1 MHSLNLDCFRKV
13 QLEVTDKTL
22 KKLSEQIL
30 SKIDFLEYS
39 LLECYPDL
47 SQYKFLCRQSV
58 EEVFLHPLWV
68 PILSLFRCK
77 NLDRELAL
85 ARHMINRLNDPPSAF
100 DVPQHLCLWD
110 DVTNFNNIPYS
121 PAINKLKL
129 LTDQSNLSEK
139 VSSLNESSRLIISCI
154 DEYQSQMNIKNSS
167 SSVGTDD
174 LLPIVCFTVLRSC
187 SPQLLSECEMIG
199 SLLPENVLFGETGF
213 CLSTVQTA
221 LNYLIVSQVNGADS

>member
-1 MHSLNLDCFRKV
+1 MQS
-13 QLEVTDKTL
+13 EVTESKL

-30 SKIDFLEYS
+30 SKIDFLEFS
-39 LLECYPDL
+39 LLECYPDMY
-47 SQYKFLCRQSV
+47 QYKAICRESV
-58 EEVFLHPLWV
+58 EGVFLHHLWIPL
-68 PILSLFRCK
+68 LSLFRCK

-85 ARHMINRLNDPPSAF
+85 ARNMINRLNDPPSAF

-110 DVTNFNNIPYS
+110 DVTNANNIPYS
-121 PAINKLKL
+121 AAINRLRL
-129 LTDQSNLSEK
+129 LTDQSSLSEK
-139 VSSLNESSRLIISCI
+139 VSSLNESSRLVISCI
-154 DEYQSQMNIKNSS
+154 EEYQSQKNVKCSS

-221 LNYLIVSQVNGADS
+221 LNYLVVSQLNGAVK